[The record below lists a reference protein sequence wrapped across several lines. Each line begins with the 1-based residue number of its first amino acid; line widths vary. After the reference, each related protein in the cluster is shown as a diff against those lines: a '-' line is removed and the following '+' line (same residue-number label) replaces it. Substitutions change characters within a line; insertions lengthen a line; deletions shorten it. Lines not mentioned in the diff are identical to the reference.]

1 MTRRTATKPVENLSE
16 VIIRFAGDSGDGMQL
31 TGDRF
36 TTETAAFGNSLS
48 TLPDF
53 PAEIRAPAGT
63 LPGVSAF
70 QLHFADHTVVTPGDA
85 PTVLVAMNP
94 AALKANLPDL
104 PRGGTVIVDTD
115 EFTKR
120 NLAKVGYAVSPVEDG
135 SLSDYLVH
143 PVKLTSLTVEAVAK
157 VGVSRK
163 DAERAKNM
171 FALGLLSWLYHRPL
185 EGTRRFLETKFAG
198 RTEVLRA
205 NLVALEAGW
214 SYGETTEGFAVNYE
228 VKPASLPPGRYRTI
242 RGNQALA
249 IGLVAAAEQSK
260 LPLFL
265 GSYPITP
272 ASDILH
278 ELSALKHFGV
288 RTFQAEDEIAGVAAA
303 LGASYGGSLGVTT
316 TSGPGVA
323 LKAETIGLAVAL
335 ELPLVVVDVQRG
347 GPSTGLP
354 TKTEQ
359 ADLLQVMFGRN
370 GEAPVPVV
378 AAQSPSDC
386 FDAALEAVRIALT
399 YRTPVFLLSDGYL
412 ANGSEPWLIPDV
424 TALPDLRV
432 PFATAPNDGE
442 HFRPYLRDPDTLARP
457 WAIPGTPGLEH
468 RIGGIEK
475 KDGTGDISYDPANHD
490 HMVRTRAAKVAG
502 IDVPPLEVDD
512 PDGTAELLVLGWG
525 STYGPIT
532 GAVRALRAG
541 GVPVA
546 RAHLRHLNPLPANTE
561 EVLRGYRRVVVPEMN
576 LGQLTLLVRGL
587 YLVDAIGINQVRG
600 LPFRVDDL
608 VAAIR
613 SVLDGT
619 ATRTAVGS
627 AGRYGGPPTVPS
639 IQVGLDGD
647 PDGDPGGDPDSGPVD
662 EQDLVPAGAHPAR
675 NGGAR

>member
-1 MTRRTATKPVENLSE
+1 MTNNTAAKPVETLSQ

-36 TTETAAFGNSLS
+36 TVETAAFGNSLS

-70 QLHFADHTVVTPGDA
+70 QLHFADHSVVTPGDA

-120 NLAKVGYAVSPVEDG
+120 NLAKVGYTVSPVEDG
-135 SLSDYLVH
+135 SLSGYQVH
-143 PVKLTSLTVEAVAK
+143 PVKLTSLTVDAVAK
-157 VGVSRK
+157 VGLSRK

-198 RTEVLRA
+198 KREVLRA

-214 SYGETTEGFAVNYE
+214 SYGETTEGFAVHYE
-228 VKPASLPPGRYRTI
+228 VKPAVLPPGRYRTI
-242 RGNQALA
+242 RGNQALSY
-249 IGLVAAAEQSK
+249 GLVAAAQRSG

-278 ELSALKHFGV
+278 ELSGLKHFGV

-303 LGASYGGSLGVTT
+303 VGASYGGSLGVTT

-323 LKAETIGLAVAL
+323 LKAETIGLAVTL
-335 ELPLVVVDVQRG
+335 ELPLIVVDVQRG

-370 GEAPVPVV
+370 GEAPVPVI
-378 AAQSPSDC
+378 AARSASDC
-386 FDAALEAVRIALT
+386 FTMALEAARIATT

-412 ANGSEPWLIPDV
+412 ANGSEPWLIPKVDD
-424 TALPDLRV
+424 LPDLRV
-432 PFATAPNDGE
+432 PFATEPNHLKPDGGDGTPE
-442 HFRPYLRDPDTLARP
+442 FWPYLRDPETLARP

-475 KDGTGDISYDPANHD
+475 KDGSGDISYDPANHD

-502 IDVPPLEVDD
+502 ITVPPLEVDD
-512 PDGTAELLVLGWG
+512 PTGDADVLVLGWG
-525 STYGPIT
+525 STFGPIT
-532 GAVRALRAG
+532 GAVRALRAD
-541 GVPVA
+541 GVKVA
-546 RAHLRHLNPLPANTE
+546 QAHLQYLNPMPANTE
-561 EVLRGYRRVVVPEMN
+561 QVLRGYRQVMLPEMN
-576 LGQLTLLVRGL
+576 LGQLGLLLRGMFL
-587 YLVDAIGINQVRG
+587 IDVIGVNQVRG
-600 LPFRVDDL
+600 LPFRVDEL
-608 VAAIR
+608 VGAVR
-613 SVLDGT
+613 TVLDGT
-619 ATRTAVGS
+619 FTRTPISS
-627 AGRYGGPPTVPS
+627 AGRMGVLHGLPTIDV
-639 IQVGLDGD
+639 GD
-647 PDGDPGGDPDSGPVD
+647 PHDDGNDLDEHDPAPES
-662 EQDLVPAGAHPAR
+662 LMPATNGATR
-675 NGGAR
+675 